1 MGTRAPGGG
10 VGDAGSLADRARPQ
24 DTARRVDRERRR
36 LDHRYLRRGLRSP
49 RHRNRY
55 RHRLAGVP
63 PPLAASFAH
72 GRHLGRDR
80 LSPGGLAG
88 GALSPAGSAVL
99 DQPGSLGGRD
109 GDPGAGSPG
118 DGRFARDRYPNRHN
132 RGPIPICIG
141 SLEFLLLSPP
151 ALLMVAILGVIA
163 FLLAGWRVA
172 LFTVLGLLF
181 VISLDLWEAAMQ
193 TLALVLAATVV
204 ALAIGIP
211 IGIIAAKSSSLETAI
226 RPVLDVAQTMPAF
239 VYLVPIVVLL
249 GIGAGPALIATVVFA
264 MPPAVRLT
272 MLGIQQVPRDAVEA
286 AHAFGA
292 TPWQTLFKV
301 ELPLSLKTI
310 MAGVNQVIMLSLSMV
325 VIAGLAG
332 AGGLGEPVVTGLS
345 QLNVGISFVGGVGI
359 VVIAIML
366 DRITRA
372 LARQDRE
379 SPWRIFSRG
388 KRPES
393 GATEAKAGLGLS
405 GRAAPRV
412 RGRWGWEVPR
422 RGITD
427 PVRRHRRTLL
437 LRGASCRLDKGGID
451 DDDG

>member
-1 MGTRAPGGG
+1 M
-10 VGDAGSLADRARPQ
+10 LALLQ
-24 DTARRVDRERRR
+24 TE
-36 LDHRYLRRGLRSP
+36 L
-49 RHRNRY
+49 
-55 RHRLAGVP
+55 VP
-63 PPLAASFAH
+63 KIPLAEWTESGVDWITETF
-72 GRHLGRDR
+72 D
-80 LSPGGLAG
+80 
-88 GALSPAGSAVL
+88 GAFDLLDSAIDL
-99 DQPGSLGGRD
+99 
-109 GDPGAGSPG
+109 
-118 DGRFARDRYPNRHN
+118 
-132 RGPIPICIG
+132 IIG
-141 SLEFLLLSPP
+141 SLEFVLLSPP
-151 ALLMVAILGVIA
+151 ALVMVVILGVIA
-163 FLLAGWRVA
+163 LLLAGWRVA

-211 IGIIAAKSSSLETAI
+211 IGIIAAKSAAVEGAI

-249 GIGAGPALIATVVFA
+249 GIGAGPALIATVIFA

-272 MLGIQQVPRDAVEA
+272 MLGIQQVPKDTVEA

-292 TPWQTLFKV
+292 TPWQTLVKV

-366 DRITRA
+366 DRVTRA
-372 LARQDRE
+372 MTREDRK
-379 SPWRIFSRG
+379 SPWRFFSRG
-388 KRPES
+388 KKPEPDAA
-393 GATEAKAGLGLS
+393 GGEA
-405 GRAAPRV
+405 
-412 RGRWGWEVPR
+412 
-422 RGITD
+422 
-427 PVRRHRRTLL
+427 
-437 LRGASCRLDKGGID
+437 
-451 DDDG
+451 

>member
-1 MGTRAPGGG
+1 M
-10 VGDAGSLADRARPQ
+10 LALLQA
-24 DTARRVDRERRR
+24 EFI
-36 LDHRYLRRGLRSP
+36 P
-49 RHRNRY
+49 RI
-55 RHRLAGVP
+55 
-63 PPLAASFAH
+63 PLAEWTESGVDWITDTFE
-72 GRHLGRDR
+72 
-80 LSPGGLAG
+80 
-88 GALSPAGSAVL
+88 GAFDLLDAVI
-99 DQPGSLGGRD
+99 D
-109 GDPGAGSPG
+109 
-118 DGRFARDRYPNRHN
+118 
-132 RGPIPICIG
+132 IVIG
-141 SLEFLLLSPP
+141 TLEFVLLSPP
-151 ALLMVAILGVIA
+151 ALVMVAILGVIA
-163 FLLAGWRVA
+163 FFLAGWRVA

-211 IGIIAAKSSSLETAI
+211 IGIIAAKSAAVEGAI

-249 GIGAGPALIATVVFA
+249 GIGAGPALIATVIFA

-272 MLGIQQVPRDAVEA
+272 MLGIQQVPKETVEA

-366 DRITRA
+366 DRVTRA
-372 LARQDRE
+372 LARRDRGGA
-379 SPWRIFSRG
+379 SRIFSRG
-388 KRPES
+388 KKPDAAEG
-393 GATEAKAGLGLS
+393 GA
-405 GRAAPRV
+405 
-412 RGRWGWEVPR
+412 
-422 RGITD
+422 
-427 PVRRHRRTLL
+427 
-437 LRGASCRLDKGGID
+437 
-451 DDDG
+451 

>member
-1 MGTRAPGGG
+1 M
-10 VGDAGSLADRARPQ
+10 LAFLQTELIPKI
-24 DTARRVDRERRR
+24 
-36 LDHRYLRRGLRSP
+36 
-49 RHRNRY
+49 
-55 RHRLAGVP
+55 
-63 PPLAASFAH
+63 PLAEWTESGVDWITDTF
-72 GRHLGRDR
+72 D
-80 LSPGGLAG
+80 
-88 GALSPAGSAVL
+88 GAFDLL
-99 DQPGSLGGRD
+99 DTVID
-109 GDPGAGSPG
+109 
-118 DGRFARDRYPNRHN
+118 
-132 RGPIPICIG
+132 IVIG
-141 SLEFLLLSPP
+141 SLEFALLTPP
-151 ALLMVAILGVIA
+151 ALLIVAILSVIA

-172 LFTVLGLLF
+172 LFTVLGLMF

-211 IGIIAAKSSSLETAI
+211 IGIVAAKSAAVEGVI

-249 GIGAGPALIATVVFA
+249 GIGAGPALIATVIFA
-264 MPPAVRLT
+264 MPPGVRLT
-272 MLGIQQVPRDAVEA
+272 MLGIQQVPKETVEA

-366 DRITRA
+366 DRVTRA
-372 LARQDRE
+372 MARRDRA
-379 SPWRIFSRG
+379 SVARMFSRG
-388 KRPES
+388 KKSEPD
-393 GATEAKAGLGLS
+393 AAGG
-405 GRAAPRV
+405 
-412 RGRWGWEVPR
+412 EV
-422 RGITD
+422 
-427 PVRRHRRTLL
+427 
-437 LRGASCRLDKGGID
+437 
-451 DDDG
+451 

>member
-1 MGTRAPGGG
+1 M
-10 VGDAGSLADRARPQ
+10 LAFLQTELIPKI
-24 DTARRVDRERRR
+24 
-36 LDHRYLRRGLRSP
+36 
-49 RHRNRY
+49 
-55 RHRLAGVP
+55 
-63 PPLAASFAH
+63 PLAEWTESGVDWITDTF
-72 GRHLGRDR
+72 D
-80 LSPGGLAG
+80 
-88 GALSPAGSAVL
+88 GAFDLL
-99 DQPGSLGGRD
+99 DTVID
-109 GDPGAGSPG
+109 
-118 DGRFARDRYPNRHN
+118 
-132 RGPIPICIG
+132 IVIG
-141 SLEFLLLSPP
+141 SLEFALLTPP
-151 ALLMVAILGVIA
+151 ALLIVALLSVIA

-211 IGIIAAKSSSLETAI
+211 IGIVAAKSAAVEGVL

-249 GIGAGPALIATVVFA
+249 GIGAGPALIATVIFA
-264 MPPAVRLT
+264 MPPGVRLT
-272 MLGIQQVPRDAVEA
+272 MLGIQQVPKETVEA

-366 DRITRA
+366 DRVTRA
-372 LARQDRE
+372 MARRDRA
-379 SPWRIFSRG
+379 SVARVFSRG
-388 KRPES
+388 KKSEPD
-393 GATEAKAGLGLS
+393 AAGG
-405 GRAAPRV
+405 
-412 RGRWGWEVPR
+412 EV
-422 RGITD
+422 
-427 PVRRHRRTLL
+427 
-437 LRGASCRLDKGGID
+437 
-451 DDDG
+451 

>member
-1 MGTRAPGGG
+1 MLAFLQSELIPTIP
-10 VGDAGSLADRARPQ
+10 LADW
-24 DTARRVDRERRR
+24 TE
-36 LDHRYLRRGLRSP
+36 
-49 RHRNRY
+49 
-55 RHRLAGVP
+55 
-63 PPLAASFAH
+63 
-72 GRHLGRDR
+72 
-80 LSPGGLAG
+80 
-88 GALSPAGSAVL
+88 SAVDWITDNFDWFFDPL
-99 DQPGSLGGRD
+99 DSVIDLVV
-109 GDPGAGSPG
+109 
-118 DGRFARDRYPNRHN
+118 
-132 RGPIPICIG
+132 G
-141 SLEFLLLSPP
+141 SLEYILLTPP

-172 LFTVLGLLF
+172 LFTVLGLVF

-193 TLALVLAATVV
+193 TLTLVLAATVV
-204 ALAIGIP
+204 ALVIGIP
-211 IGIIAAKSSSLETAI
+211 IGIIAAKSEALESAI

-249 GIGAGPALIATVVFA
+249 GIGAGPALIATVIFS

-272 MLGIQQVPRDAVEA
+272 LLGIQQVPKDTVEA

-366 DRITRA
+366 DRVTRA
-372 LARQDRE
+372 MARQDGGGARK
-379 SPWRIFSRG
+379 IFSRG
-388 KRPES
+388 KASGTDAPE
-393 GATEAKAGLGLS
+393 GKA
-405 GRAAPRV
+405 
-412 RGRWGWEVPR
+412 
-422 RGITD
+422 
-427 PVRRHRRTLL
+427 
-437 LRGASCRLDKGGID
+437 
-451 DDDG
+451 